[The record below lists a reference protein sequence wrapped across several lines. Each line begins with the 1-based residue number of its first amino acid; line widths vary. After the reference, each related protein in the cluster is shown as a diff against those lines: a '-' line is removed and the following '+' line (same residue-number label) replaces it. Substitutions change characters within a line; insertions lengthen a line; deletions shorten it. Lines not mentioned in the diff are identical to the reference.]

1 MALHGKYNS
10 GETQINE
17 KGYTLGMFFM
27 WLVRISIAK
36 LLYLPILEKDGCVYQ
51 YHTNSTWIVECP
63 DGTILKF
70 KQDKGL
76 YKGFP
81 FIDMDNLS
89 EHILKPS
96 SVAEKLSE
104 VNRRT
109 R

>member
-1 MALHGKYNS
+1 
-10 GETQINE
+10 
-17 KGYTLGMFFM
+17 
-27 WLVRISIAK
+27 
-36 LLYLPILEKDGCVYQ
+36 
-51 YHTNSTWIVECP
+51 VECP